1 MICSITTV
9 KRHSLNGALLCIL
22 LIFSSC
28 SNHRSHYEDRWFGR
42 DKLYHFT
49 ASGIIGAGSTA
60 LADNNGMSEDDSVVL
75 GVTVTIGVG
84 ATKEFY
90 DVACKKTYWSWKDF
104 VWDIFGGA
112 LGSYA
117 VAHSK

>member
-1 MICSITTV
+1 
-9 KRHSLNGALLCIL
+9 
-22 LIFSSC
+22 
-28 SNHRSHYEDRWFGR
+28 
-42 DKLYHFT
+42 
-49 ASGIIGAGSTA
+49 
-60 LADNNGMSEDDSVVL
+60 MSEDDSVVL

>member
-1 MICSITTV
+1 MCSITMV
-9 KRHSLNGALLCIL
+9 KRKSLKGAFLCIL
-22 LIFSSC
+22 LIISSC
-28 SNHRSHYEDRWFGR
+28 SSYKSHHGDKWFGR

-49 ASGIIGAGSTA
+49 ASGIIGAGSA
-60 LADNNGMSEDDSVVL
+60 AVADNNGMSEDDSVVI

-90 DVACKKTYWSWKDF
+90 DAAFKKTYWSWKDL
-104 VWDIFGGA
+104 VWDMLGGA

-117 VAHSK
+117 VAHSQ